1 MNVFVYGTLLVP
13 RIWEAV
19 TGLEFTIAFP
29 ATLAGHS
36 IRRVKGAVYPGIV
49 ADPDATAPVP
59 GRVHLDVPDRVLRR
73 LDAYEDTFYERREV
87 IVEVEGRPPLG
98 AQAYLVRAE
107 AASTILSEETWSLA
121 WFEANGLEGFWSR
134 VFAR

>member
-13 RIWEAV
+13 RIWEVV
-19 TGLEFTIAFP
+19 TGLESTAAFP
-29 ATLAGHS
+29 ATLGGHS

-49 ADPDATAPVP
+49 ADPSAPAPVP
-59 GRVHLDVPDRVLRR
+59 GRIHLDIPDSALRR

-87 IVEVEGRPPLG
+87 FVEVDGRPPLA

-107 AASTILSEETWSLA
+107 NASTILSDETWTLA
-121 WFEANGLEGFWSR
+121 WFEANGLEGFWSS